1 LYGRSCGDGAGGI
14 PGPVVTPRVDKQR
27 FTSLW
32 KRCQI
37 GGGAKA
43 DADDVYQEVY
53 GYYSE
58 SGRHYH
64 TPRHI
69 EHCLIQFD
77 LSSAEMDDAD
87 AVEMAIWFHDL
98 IFDAQAPDNELQS
111 ARRFV
116 ELAGDSMDE
125 DFKSRVYDLI
135 MATAPPRM
143 PKTTDQEYML
153 DIDLSS
159 FGLPWADMLRDSIA
173 VRRESADLSDAD
185 FFPGQRA
192 FLESLVNREH
202 FYFTEYFRSR
212 IEETARSNINRYL
225 ENLEGQGT
233 G

>member
-1 LYGRSCGDGAGGI
+1 MDR
-14 PGPVVTPRVDKQR
+14 QR

-32 KRCQI
+32 RRCQS
-37 GGGAKA
+37 GGGII

-53 GYYSE
+53 DYYSE
-58 SGRHYH
+58 AGRHYH

-69 EHCLIQFD
+69 EHCLAQFD
-77 LSSAEMDDAD
+77 LASDEMDDAD

-98 IFDAQAPDNELQS
+98 VFDAQAHDNELQS
-111 ARRFV
+111 ARRFAD
-116 ELAGDSMDE
+116 LAGNSMDAE
-125 DFKSRVYDLI
+125 FKTRVHDLI

-143 PKTTDQEYML
+143 PKTNDEEFML

-173 VRRESADLSDAD
+173 VRKESPQLSDAD

-192 FLESLVNREH
+192 FLESLVSREH
-202 FYFTEYFRSR
+202 FYFTEFFRSR

-225 ENLEGQGT
+225 KNLSDQGVI
-233 G
+233 

>member
-1 LYGRSCGDGAGGI
+1 M
-14 PGPVVTPRVDKQR
+14 DKQR

-32 KRCQI
+32 RRCQ
-37 GGGAKA
+37 GGGGSQA
-43 DADDVYQEVY
+43 DADDVYQEVHD
-53 GYYSE
+53 YYSE

-64 TPRHI
+64 TPKHI
-69 EHCLIQFD
+69 EHCLVQFD
-77 LSSAEMDDAD
+77 LSSDGMDDAD

-98 IFDAQAPDNELQS
+98 VFDAQAPDNELQS

-116 ELAGDSMDE
+116 ELANDSMGD
-125 DFKSRVYDLI
+125 DFKTRVYDLI
-135 MATAPPRM
+135 MSTAPPRM
-143 PKTTDQEYML
+143 PKTTDQEFML

-173 VRRESADLSDAD
+173 VRKESANLSDAD

-202 FYFTEYFRSR
+202 FYLTEYFRSR
-212 IEETARSNINRYL
+212 IEESARDNINRYL
-225 ENLEGQGT
+225 DNLRDQGI